1 MKQLHTVHAQ
11 PHDYGCDVGMSG
23 IDLFLPGGG
32 YQSLGTNMQDLGQ
45 VLRSTHCNLVRLVT
59 PDLERLTIIG
69 GWPHPW
75 HASRISLN
83 EVTADELVRV
93 HTRVSLLNTPAHV
106 TEGGWSLVKEA
117 PWIQVYGEAG
127 EVGAIV
133 TADFSRSHAR
143 ELRAEELVLPSGV
156 YLASP
161 RHQVLFRTEEVS
173 GPAGEVSLV

>member
-32 YQSLGTNMQDLGQ
+32 YHSLQTDMQDLRQ

-59 PDLERLTIIG
+59 PDSVRLTIIG

-75 HASRISLN
+75 HASRIILN
-83 EVTADELVRV
+83 EVAADELVRV

-117 PWIQVYGEAG
+117 PWVQLYGAAEDVG
-127 EVGAIV
+127 ELV
-133 TADFSRSHAR
+133 TADFSRSKAR
-143 ELRAEELVLPSGV
+143 EFRAEELALPSGV

-161 RHQVLFRTEEVS
+161 CHQVLFRTDKVS